1 MGIFIGLTRDI
12 YSSVVIYA
20 KEFDLKKSIPR
31 INGLFRMFR
40 ALASTLL
47 NDSNEK
53 KKIQTN
59 SNYKYRNNLI

>member
-1 MGIFIGLTRDI
+1 MGIFIGLTRDV

-31 INGLFRMFR
+31 INGLFRMFG

-53 KKIQTN
+53 KRRYKLIQITN
-59 SNYKYRNNLI
+59 TEII